1 MELPLTKI
9 RIEVVDGELSL
20 TRAAG
25 LAKLTDHSTRQL
37 CKLADVP
44 IAYARRIPPTLL
56 CMNINHGL
64 AYRKT
69 AHKENAQM
77 LIKSGWLE
85 SIRVRPMVVAA

>member
-9 RIEVVDGELSL
+9 RIEVANGELSL

-25 LAKLTDHSTRQL
+25 LARLTDNSIRQL
-37 CKLADVP
+37 CKIADVP
-44 IAYARRIPPTLL
+44 VAYARRVPKTLL

-69 AHKENAQM
+69 AHKEHATLVIRNDR
-77 LIKSGWLE
+77 LE
-85 SIRVRPMVVAA
+85 SIRVKGEVSQ